1 MSHLVIGTAGHID
14 HGKTTL
20 VRALTGIDTDRL
32 KEEKQ
37 RGITIELGF
46 AHLELPQTPPIG
58 IVDVPGHEKFVHH
71 MVAGVT
77 GIDLVVL
84 VIAADEG
91 VMPQTREHLD
101 ICRLLGVGRGLI
113 ALTKTDL
120 VEPEW
125 LEMVR
130 DDVRQFVAG
139 TFLEESPIVG
149 VSAETGE
156 GLEELKEQI
165 RASLSTI
172 PVRASGGIPRLPVD
186 RVFTMKG
193 FGTVVTGT
201 LIAGSLRTGDTV
213 QMLPS
218 GDQYRIRGLQVHGRS
233 VEKAL
238 AGQRTAVNLQGAEKL
253 SLHRGDVITAV
264 GAITPSF
271 LMDASLH
278 LLKNAP
284 RPLANRTRVRLHL
297 GTSEIFARTVVL
309 GRESL
314 DPGGD
319 GMVQFRLE
327 SPGVAL
333 PRDRYVIRSYSPAV
347 TLGGGTLIDT
357 HPLKHKKFS
366 SQAVESLRVLSGDDR
381 EESSLLLLREA
392 GPQGLAGTALSRRL
406 NLDHQEAYAILDGLT
421 RRGAAVRVPGK
432 PPLFLDAETVAAHEG
447 TCLEILRRYHAQEPL
462 KPGLSREELKSR
474 LARLAERAFPLLL
487 ERLEAAGSIV
497 AKKDLVRLSTHK
509 VSLRIDQAEVK
520 GKVENYYR
528 RVGLQPPVKSVI
540 AEELA
545 LDQAAL
551 KEALTLLLGDGRLV
565 KISEEIA
572 IHSESLTPLRE
583 KVVRFLEEH
592 EKIAMPDFKEISG
605 LSRKYSIPVMEY
617 FDRSGVTVRVGDH
630 RLLRKSS

>member
-46 AHLELPQTPPIG
+46 AHLDLPQTPPVG

-130 DDVRQFVAG
+130 DDIRQFVAG

-165 RASLSTI
+165 RASLSSI
-172 PVRASGGIPRLPVD
+172 PVRPYGGVPRLPVD

-213 QMLPS
+213 EVLPA
-218 GDQYRIRGLQVHGRS
+218 GEQYRIRGLQVHGQS

-238 AGQRTAVNLQGAEKL
+238 AGQRTAVNLQGAEKR
-253 SLHRGDVITAV
+253 SLYRGDVITAV

-278 LLKNAP
+278 LLKSAP

-297 GTSEIFARTVVL
+297 GTSEILARTVVL

-366 SQAVESLRVLSGDDR
+366 SQAVASLKILDGDDR

-392 GPQGLAGTALSRRL
+392 GPEGLAGAALSRRL
-406 NLDHQEAYAILDGLT
+406 NLDHQEAHVILDRLT
-421 RRGAAVRVPGK
+421 RLGAAVRVPGK
-432 PPLFLDAETVAAHEG
+432 PPLFLDADTVAACEG
-447 TCLEILRRYHAQEPL
+447 TCLEILREYHALEPL

-474 LARLAERAFPLLL
+474 LGRLADKAFPLLL
-487 ERLEAAGSIV
+487 ERLEAAGSV
-497 AKKDLVRLSTHK
+497 AAEKDLVRLSTHK
-509 VSLRIDQAEVK
+509 VSLRSDQAEVK
-520 GKVENYYR
+520 GKVESYYR
-528 RVGLQPPVKSVI
+528 RVGLQPPVKTVI
-540 AEELA
+540 AEDLA

-551 KEALTLLLGDGRLV
+551 KEALTLLLADNRLV

-572 IHSESLTPLRE
+572 IHTESLTPLKE
-583 KVVRFLEEH
+583 KVIHFLEAN
-592 EKIAMPDFKEISG
+592 EKISMQDFKEISG

-630 RLLRKSS
+630 RLLRKTS